1 MVVCFV
7 QEENIVRI
15 DDDSAAMAV
24 NKVEEK

>member
-15 DDDSAAMAV
+15 DDDPAAMAV